1 MTLANTFGRT
11 VRSLAVGG
19 AVLGLVGMSAAPR
32 PAHAVDPGAAAGI
45 GLVLRI
51 KHMIHRR
58 PSRHRGP
65 LRPQPDRL
73 NHLIGSEH

>member
-1 MTLANTFGRT
+1 MGQVTALAR
-11 VRSLAVGG
+11 
-19 AVLGLVGMSAAPR
+19 
-32 PAHAVDPGAAAGI
+32 

-58 PSRHRGP
+58 PSRHRKP